1 MRQVEALITNLRHA
15 LRGKPEAVE
24 LAVVA
29 LLSGGHLLIED
40 VPGVGKTTL
49 ARALAR
55 SVAGS
60 FRRIQFTSDLL
71 PSDLLGVT
79 VFDTAAA
86 EFRFKPGPVFANI
99 VLADEINRALPKTQS
114 ALLEAMNEAQVT
126 VDSATHP
133 LPRPFFVIA
142 TQNPFGF
149 HGTYPL
155 PESQLDRFAL
165 RLRIGYPP
173 GESERALVRGA
184 ADQTPEASL
193 SPVIECRQVVELQRR
208 VLEIQIAEPLIDYI
222 LALAD
227 ATRIH
232 PRLELG
238 LSPRGAIVLRRAAQS
253 RALLRGRG
261 YVTPDDVRNLAAA
274 VIAHRV
280 VARGAI
286 DGGERGEAERAIG
299 DILAQVPVPR

>member
-1 MRQVEALITNLRHA
+1 MQQVEALVANLRQA
-15 LRGKPEAVE
+15 LRGKPQAVD

-29 LLSGGHLLIED
+29 LLGGGHLLIED

-79 VFDTAAA
+79 VFDSAAA

-114 ALLEAMNEAQVT
+114 ALLEAMNENQVT
-126 VDSATHP
+126 VDSTTHP
-133 LPRPFFVIA
+133 LPKPFFVIA

-173 GESERALVRGA
+173 GESERALLQGA
-184 ADQTPEASL
+184 VDRAPEEVL
-193 SPVIECRQVVELQRR
+193 RPVVACDRVVELQKRA
-208 VLEIQIAEPLIDYI
+208 LEVQVSEPLIDYI
-222 LALAD
+222 LALAE
-227 ATRIH
+227 ATRRS

-238 LSPRGAIVLRRAAQS
+238 LSPRGAIVLRRAAQGC
-253 RALLRGRG
+253 ALMRGRQ
-261 YVTPDDVRNLAAA
+261 YVTPDDVRYLAVA

-280 VARGAI
+280 IARGVV
-286 DGGERGEAERAIG
+286 DGSERGEAERAVSE
-299 DILAQVPVPR
+299 ILAQVPMPR

>member
-1 MRQVEALITNLRHA
+1 MQQVERLVANLRQA
-15 LRGKPEAVE
+15 LRGKPEAVDV
-24 LAVVA
+24 AVVA

-55 SVAGS
+55 SVAGT

-79 VFDTAAA
+79 VFDATSA
-86 EFRFKPGPVFANI
+86 EFRFKPGPLFANI

-114 ALLEAMNEAQVT
+114 ALLEAMNESQVT

-133 LPRPFFVIA
+133 LPKPFFVIA

-155 PESQLDRFAL
+155 PESQLDRFTL

-173 GESERALVRGA
+173 EGSERALVQGA
-184 ADQTPEASL
+184 ADRSPEEL
-193 SPVIECRQVVELQRR
+193 LQPVVECDRVVELQKRA
-208 VLEIQIAEPLIDYI
+208 LEVQVAEPLVEYI
-222 LALAD
+222 LALAE
-227 ATRIH
+227 ATRRH

-238 LSPRGAIVLRRAAQS
+238 LSPRGAIVLRRAAQA
-253 RALLRGRG
+253 RALLRGRH
-261 YVTPDDVRNLAAA
+261 YATADDVRSLAAS

-280 VARGAI
+280 IARGAV
-286 DGGERGEAERAIG
+286 DGSERGEAEVVVSE
-299 DILAQVPVPR
+299 ILAQVPVPR